1 MTCHNCKIECG
12 KFGRD
17 RKGYQRFRCATC
29 RRTFTQ
35 SHNGTVH
42 GTYVSIQRAEAVI
55 RLLVEGNS
63 IRSVERITGMHRDS
77 IIRLLVLVGERCE
90 KILAKRVNGVAA
102 RDVECDEM
110 WGFVGCKEKNVQER
124 HSAGFGDA
132 YCFVG
137 IERHTKLVL
146 AWHLGRR
153 NSPDTYAFVK
163 KLDVATSGHFQITTD
178 GFSAYPEAIRLN
190 LGTRVSFAQLIKVY
204 ASPRDGEQRYSPP
217 EVINAIPVPR
227 FGRPDRQRISTSH
240 VERQNLTMRMCIRR
254 LTRLTNAFSRKW
266 ENLKAALALYFAY
279 YNFCSVHSTL
289 RVTPAI
295 ESGLTDHVWS
305 IGELLEATQS

>member
-1 MTCHNCKIECG
+1 
-12 KFGRD
+12 
-17 RKGYQRFRCATC
+17 
-29 RRTFTQ
+29 
-35 SHNGTVH
+35 
-42 GTYVSIQRAEAVI
+42 
-55 RLLVEGNS
+55 
-63 IRSVERITGMHRDS
+63 
-77 IIRLLVLVGERCE
+77 
-90 KILAKRVNGVAA
+90 
-102 RDVECDEM
+102 
-110 WGFVGCKEKNVQER
+110 
-124 HSAGFGDA
+124 
-132 YCFVG
+132 VG

-153 NSPDTYAFVK
+153 NAPDTHAFVE

-178 GFSAYPEAIRLN
+178 GFAAYPEAIHLN

-279 YNFCSVHSTL
+279 YNFCRVHSTL